1 MAKPVVDGLER
12 ELRGRAAVYR
22 LNVSSAETVEVA
34 GYYGLHGLPTL
45 LVLDGQGEL
54 VLRQVG
60 RLQKDAVL
68 SVVAE
73 IEASKTD

>member
-34 GYYGLHGLPTL
+34 GYYGLRGLPTL

-68 SVVAE
+68 SAVAE